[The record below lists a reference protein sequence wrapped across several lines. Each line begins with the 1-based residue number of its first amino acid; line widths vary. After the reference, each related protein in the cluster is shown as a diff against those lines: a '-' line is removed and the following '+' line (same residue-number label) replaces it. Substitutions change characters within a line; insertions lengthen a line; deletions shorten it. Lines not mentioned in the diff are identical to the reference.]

1 MKFIFSFLFLIL
13 VTNSFSQFAIK
24 GSIVDENGA
33 SIPGVRVAV
42 ENTTY
47 GVPANSQG
55 FYFLELPTQGTYV
68 LTFTMLSFEKRS
80 DTIVVSDKITYH
92 ETVLYEKS
100 TELGTVEIYA
110 DKKDIAKEV
119 IGHVIDNKK
128 NLGRAYETY
137 QCETYIKTSL
147 EKESRFPF
155 MAETDTVGKQRM
167 NLIESYSVTH
177 FKQNTTYHEE
187 VIAHHDYAEKANS
200 TVMVSV
206 DFANPDNLV
215 PNQAIEYN
223 PYIFFEKVADG
234 DVDPYQN
241 LIDLPKISSKQL
253 VSPVAANAFI
263 NYKYTLEAVFY
274 QDKQKIYEIKVEPR
288 FKEGPLF
295 SGTLFII
302 DSLWVI
308 KSMDLS
314 VNPAAMDYF
323 KEFRIIQDFENVD
336 GNWVATRR
344 EFSYTINDGM
354 DYVMANTRVQHSN
367 YLFNKGYD
375 EKLYKNSVMSFS
387 DDAFDRDSLYWISA
401 RPIQLKPEE
410 LQYIH
415 EQDSIEKELNS
426 FERIDS
432 INAEYNRL
440 TVWDFLLNGVGFRNR
455 EKAREI
461 YFSPLISQP
470 QFFGFGPYRHKLAG
484 YYSKEFENGKSIS
497 VDAEIDYG
505 FKYQDLKG
513 SVGFEYTY
521 LPKHFGSLKVSG
533 GDVYDLVNSY
543 ESIVN
548 TGASSNFVRKTFFA
562 IGQRYEIVNGLYGR
576 VSYDYSTRIAV
587 PELARA
593 PWLDSLM
600 KNIGSD
606 IQAKPFET
614 YTVSIFELELLYR
627 FKQAYIIKKGK
638 KIVIGTEFPEL
649 RLNYK
654 IGVPGLFGSDV
665 NFSFLELGASDEI
678 TFGTFGN
685 MKWNFLAG
693 SFLGSNIAD
702 IRFIEHKFF
711 RGSDFFFFSN
721 PLKSLQLLDST
732 RHTAHPY
739 LQAFVIHHFNGAITD
754 KIPLIN
760 KTKIELVAGGGLLM
774 IDDADYSHLEFYMGI
789 ERKFKIKKQL
799 FKVSAFYVLRDN
811 GAPSVQLNFK
821 FGIDFY
827 NSFTNSWS
835 Y

>member
-1 MKFIFSFLFLIL
+1 
-13 VTNSFSQFAIK
+13 
-24 GSIVDENGA
+24 
-33 SIPGVRVAV
+33 VRVAV

-55 FYFLELPTQGTYV
+55 FYFLEVPAPGTYV

-80 DTIVVSDKITYH
+80 DTIVVKDQITYH
-92 ETVLYEKS
+92 ETILYEKS

-119 IGHVIDNKK
+119 IGYVIDNKK

-137 QCETYIKTSL
+137 QCDTYIKTSL

-155 MAETDTVGKQRM
+155 MGATDTVGKQRM

-253 VSPVAANAFI
+253 VSPVAVNAFV
-263 NYKYTLEAVFY
+263 NYKYTLESVFY
-274 QDKQKIYEIKVEPR
+274 EDKQKIYEIKVEPR

-314 VNPAAMDYF
+314 VNAAAMDYF
-323 KEFRIIQDFENVD
+323 KEFRIIQDFENID

-344 EFSYTINDGM
+344 EFTYTINDGM

-410 LQYIH
+410 LRYIY
-415 EQDSIEKELNS
+415 EQDSIEKELSS
-426 FERIDS
+426 FEHIDS
-432 INAEYNRL
+432 LNAEYNRL

-497 VDAEIDYG
+497 VNAEIDYG

-513 SVGFEYTY
+513 MVGFEYTY

-576 VSYDYSTRIAV
+576 LSYDYSTRIAV

-593 PWLDSLM
+593 
-600 KNIGSD
+600 
-606 IQAKPFET
+606 
-614 YTVSIFELELLYR
+614 
-627 FKQAYIIKKGK
+627 
-638 KIVIGTEFPEL
+638 
-649 RLNYK
+649 
-654 IGVPGLFGSDV
+654 
-665 NFSFLELGASDEI
+665 
-678 TFGTFGN
+678 
-685 MKWNFLAG
+685 
-693 SFLGSNIAD
+693 
-702 IRFIEHKFF
+702 
-711 RGSDFFFFSN
+711 
-721 PLKSLQLLDST
+721 
-732 RHTAHPY
+732 
-739 LQAFVIHHFNGAITD
+739 HHG
-754 KIPLIN
+754 
-760 KTKIELVAGGGLLM
+760 
-774 IDDADYSHLEFYMGI
+774 
-789 ERKFKIKKQL
+789 
-799 FKVSAFYVLRDN
+799 
-811 GAPSVQLNFK
+811 
-821 FGIDFY
+821 
-827 NSFTNSWS
+827 
-835 Y
+835 

>member
-1 MKFIFSFLFLIL
+1 MKFIFSFLFFIL
-13 VTNSFSQFAIK
+13 AVNTFSQYAIK

-55 FYFLELPTQGTYV
+55 FYFLEVPSPGTYV

-80 DTIVVSDKITYH
+80 DTIVVKNQITYH
-92 ETVLYEKS
+92 ETILYEKS

-119 IGHVIDNKK
+119 IGYVIDNKK

-137 QCETYIKTSL
+137 QCDTYIKTSL

-155 MAETDTVGKQRM
+155 MGATDTVGKQRM

-253 VSPVAANAFI
+253 VSPVAVNAFV
-263 NYKYTLEAVFY
+263 NYKYTLESVFY
-274 QDKQKIYEIKVEPR
+274 EDKQKIYEIKVEPR

-314 VNPAAMDYF
+314 VNAAAMDYF
-323 KEFRIIQDFENVD
+323 KEFRIIQDFENID

-344 EFSYTINDGM
+344 EFTYTINDGM

-410 LQYIH
+410 LRYIY
-415 EQDSIEKELNS
+415 EQDSIEKELSS
-426 FERIDS
+426 FEHIDS
-432 INAEYNRL
+432 LNAEYNRL

-497 VDAEIDYG
+497 VNAEIDYG

-513 SVGFEYTY
+513 MVGFEYTY

-576 VSYDYSTRIAV
+576 LSYDYSTRIAV

-606 IQAKPFET
+606 IQAKHFET

-649 RLNYK
+649 KLNYK

-821 FGIDFY
+821 FGLDFY

>member
-1 MKFIFSFLFLIL
+1 MKFIFSFLFFIL
-13 VTNSFSQFAIK
+13 AVNTFSQYAIK

-55 FYFLELPTQGTYV
+55 FYFLEVPSPGTYV

-80 DTIVVSDKITYH
+80 DTIVVKDQITFH
-92 ETVLYEKS
+92 ETILYEKS

-119 IGHVIDNKK
+119 IGYVIDNKK

-137 QCETYIKTSL
+137 QCDTYIKTSL

-155 MAETDTVGKQRM
+155 MGATDTVGKQRM

-253 VSPVAANAFI
+253 VSPVAVNAFV
-263 NYKYTLEAVFY
+263 NYKYTLESVFY
-274 QDKQKIYEIKVEPR
+274 EDKQKIYEIKVEPR

-314 VNPAAMDYF
+314 VNAAAMDYF
-323 KEFRIIQDFENVD
+323 KEFRIIQDFENID

-344 EFSYTINDGM
+344 EFTYTINDGM

-410 LQYIH
+410 LRYIY
-415 EQDSIEKELNS
+415 EQDSIEKELSS
-426 FERIDS
+426 FEHIDS
-432 INAEYNRL
+432 LNAEYNRL

-497 VDAEIDYG
+497 VNAEIDYG

-513 SVGFEYTY
+513 MVGFEYTY

-576 VSYDYSTRIAV
+576 LSYDYSTRIAV

-649 RLNYK
+649 KLNYK

-821 FGIDFY
+821 FGLDFY

>member
-1 MKFIFSFLFLIL
+1 MKFIFGSLLLIL
-13 VTNSFSQFAIK
+13 GLNTFSQYAIK

-55 FYFLELPTQGTYV
+55 FYFLEVPAPGTYV

-80 DTIVVSDKITYH
+80 DTIVVKDQITYH
-92 ETVLYEKS
+92 ETILYEKS

-119 IGHVIDNKK
+119 IGYVIDNKK

-137 QCETYIKTSL
+137 QCDTYIKTSL

-155 MAETDTVGKQRM
+155 MGATDTVGKQRM

-253 VSPVAANAFI
+253 VSPVAVNAFV
-263 NYKYTLEAVFY
+263 NYKYTLESVFY
-274 QDKQKIYEIKVEPR
+274 EDKQKIYEIKVEPR

-314 VNPAAMDYF
+314 VNAAAMDYF
-323 KEFRIIQDFENVD
+323 KEFRIIQDFENID

-344 EFSYTINDGM
+344 EFTYTINDGM

-375 EKLYKNSVMSFS
+375 EKLYKNSVMSFN

-410 LQYIH
+410 LQYIY
-415 EQDSIEKELNS
+415 EQDSIEKELSS
-426 FERIDS
+426 FEHIDS
-432 INAEYNRL
+432 LNAEYNRL

-484 YYSKEFENGKSIS
+484 YYSKEFENGKSIN
-497 VDAEIDYG
+497 VNAEIDYG

-513 SVGFEYTY
+513 MVGFEYTY

-649 RLNYK
+649 KLNYK

-821 FGIDFY
+821 FGLDFY

>member
-1 MKFIFSFLFLIL
+1 MKFIFSFLFFIL
-13 VTNSFSQFAIK
+13 AVNTFSQYAIK

-55 FYFLELPTQGTYV
+55 FYFLEVPSPGTYV

-80 DTIVVSDKITYH
+80 DTIVVKDQITYH
-92 ETVLYEKS
+92 ETILYEKS

-119 IGHVIDNKK
+119 IGYVIDNKK

-137 QCETYIKTSL
+137 QCDTYIKTSL

-155 MAETDTVGKQRM
+155 MGATDTVGKQRM

-253 VSPVAANAFI
+253 VSPVAVNAFV
-263 NYKYTLEAVFY
+263 NYKYTLESVFY
-274 QDKQKIYEIKVEPR
+274 EDKQKIYEIKVEPR

-314 VNPAAMDYF
+314 VNAAAMDYF
-323 KEFRIIQDFENVD
+323 KEFRIIQDFENID

-344 EFSYTINDGM
+344 EFTYTINDGM

-410 LQYIH
+410 LRYIY
-415 EQDSIEKELNS
+415 EQDSIEKELSS
-426 FERIDS
+426 FEHIDS
-432 INAEYNRL
+432 LNAEYNRL

-484 YYSKEFENGKSIS
+484 YYSKEFENGKSIN
-497 VDAEIDYG
+497 VNAEIDYG

-513 SVGFEYTY
+513 MVGFEYTY

-576 VSYDYSTRIAV
+576 LSYDYSTRIAV

-649 RLNYK
+649 KLNYK

-821 FGIDFY
+821 FGLDFY

>member
-13 VTNSFSQFAIK
+13 AVNTFSQYAIK

-55 FYFLELPTQGTYV
+55 FYFLEVPAPGTYV
-68 LTFTMLSFEKRS
+68 LTFSMLSFEKRS
-80 DTIVVSDKITYH
+80 DTIIVKDKITYH
-92 ETVLYEKS
+92 ETILYEKS

-119 IGHVIDNKK
+119 IGYVIDNKK
-128 NLGRAYETY
+128 NLGRSYETY
-137 QCETYIKTSL
+137 QCDTYIKTSL

-155 MAETDTVGKQRM
+155 MGSTDTVGKQRM

-223 PYIFFEKVADG
+223 PYIFFEKVSDG

-253 VSPVAANAFI
+253 VSPVAINAFV
-263 NYKYTLEAVFY
+263 NYKYTLESVFY

-314 VNPAAMDYF
+314 INPAAMDYF
-323 KEFRIIQDFENVD
+323 KEFRIIQDFENID

-344 EFSYTINDGM
+344 EFTYTINDGM

-387 DDAFDRDSLYWISA
+387 DEAFDRDSLYWVSA

-410 LQYIH
+410 LRYIY

-426 FERIDS
+426 FEHIDS
-432 INAEYNRL
+432 LNAEYNRL
-440 TVWDFLLNGVGFRNR
+440 TVWDFLLNGIGFRNR
-455 EKAREI
+455 EKAQEI
-461 YFSPLISQP
+461 YIIPLISQP
-470 QFFGFGPYRHKLAG
+470 QFFGFGPYRHKLG
-484 YYSKEFENGKSIS
+484 GTYSKEFKNGQEIRINGQ
-497 VDAEIDYG
+497 IDYG

-513 SVGFEYTY
+513 GLSVEYTY

-533 GDVYDLVNSY
+533 GDIYDLVNNY

-548 TGASSNFVRKTFFA
+548 TGASSNFVRKTYFA

-649 RLNYK
+649 KLNYK

>member
-1 MKFIFSFLFLIL
+1 MKFIICSLFLIL
-13 VTNSFSQFAIK
+13 ALNTHSQYAIK

-55 FYFLELPTQGTYV
+55 FYFLEVPAPGTYI
-68 LTFTMLSFEKRS
+68 LTFSMLSFEKRS
-80 DTIVVSDKITYH
+80 DTIIVTDNITYH
-92 ETVLYEKS
+92 ETILYEKS

-137 QCETYIKTSL
+137 QCDTYIKTSL

-155 MAETDTVGKQRM
+155 MAAADSVGKQRM

-223 PYIFFEKVADG
+223 PYIFFEKVEDG

-253 VSPVAANAFI
+253 VSPVAVNAFV
-263 NYKYTLEAVFY
+263 NYKFTLESVFF

-344 EFSYTINDGM
+344 EFTYTINDGM

-410 LQYIH
+410 LRYIY

-432 INAEYNRL
+432 LNAEYNRL

-497 VDAEIDYG
+497 VNAEIDYG

-513 SVGFEYTY
+513 MVGFEYTY

-649 RLNYK
+649 KLNYK